1 MKYRIKDFEY
11 VSCTNIVSAYINS
24 IATLNETKEIIKGL
38 QNLDIVPYDTEFELF
53 NAFEEND
60 GIVYDVLKC
69 KYGLFIV
76 REDNIEEIVEKEDIL
91 EQNSI
96 SKLIRS
102 GNKTILI
109 DEANNKY
116 FVTKHPDD
124 KEDLEKAVMILL
136 LKKEGYTTNDIY
148 ALIDCVDR
156 R

>member
-1 MKYRIKDFEY
+1 MKYRVKDFEY

-53 NAFEEND
+53 DAFEEDD

-91 EQNSI
+91 EQNGI

-102 GNKTILI
+102 GDKTILI
-109 DEANNKY
+109 DETNNKY

-136 LKKEGYTTNDIY
+136 LKKAGYTTNDIY
-148 ALIDCVDR
+148 SLIECVDKR
-156 R
+156 

>member
-1 MKYRIKDFEY
+1 MKYKIKDFKY

-53 NAFEEND
+53 NAFEED
-60 GIVYDVLKC
+60 GGIVYDVLKC

-91 EQNSI
+91 EQNDI

-102 GNKTILI
+102 GDKTILI
-109 DEANNKY
+109 DSGNNKY
-116 FVTKHPDD
+116 ITTKHPDD

-148 ALIDCVDR
+148 TLIDCVDR